1 LTEAPPQPGGRDRL
15 GSPDRFGYEWTHFSE
30 VIPEYEE
37 QFAAWV
43 QPLEAK
49 DLAGRYLV
57 DAGCGNGRNTAWMS
71 KWGARRILAFDVE
84 EATVAVARRN
94 LDGLDGVSVAVQ
106 SIYDARLPDEEQ
118 PDIVFCIGVVHHLA
132 DPVGAVRSLASLVKP
147 GGRVLIW
154 VYGRE
159 GNEKL
164 LSFLEPTRKITARVP
179 MTVVSVI
186 SWVLT
191 VPLYLYLKTPVH
203 KSQYL
208 RLASTF
214 RFWHLRSIVL
224 DQLLPRI
231 ANYWTEDEARKVSAD
246 AGLLD
251 IITTS
256 VNGMSWSV
264 LGTKP

>member
-106 SIYDARLPDEEQ
+106 SIYDATLPDEEQ
-118 PDIVFCIGVVHHLA
+118 PDIAFCIGVVHHLA

-191 VPLYLYLKTPVH
+191 VPLFLYLKTPVH

-231 ANYWTEDEARKVSAD
+231 ANYWTEDEARQVSAD